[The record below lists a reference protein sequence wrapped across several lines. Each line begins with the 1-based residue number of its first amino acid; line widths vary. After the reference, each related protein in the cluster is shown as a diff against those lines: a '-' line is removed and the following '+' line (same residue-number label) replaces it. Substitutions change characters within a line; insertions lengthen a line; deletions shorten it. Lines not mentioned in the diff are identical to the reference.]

1 MTRLFAGK
9 DVYFY
14 DILVGNNYHGARG
27 SLVGSGVHYCGTL
40 DCRLVS
46 QGDEPEPVHKSPLL
60 PQQPEACK
68 VSFRSI
74 FHSQFNIFVFSR
86 APSACTCFVD
96 APRRNP
102 LKMTAPSMMSVSPT
116 MLDTTSFS
124 AAPTTQAQQ
133 NQTSV
138 QSPTTAPS
146 GPTPIGKLQ

>member
-1 MTRLFAGK
+1 MGNHRYGLGG
-9 DVYFY
+9 D
-14 DILVGNNYHGARG
+14 LVD
-27 SLVGSGVHYCGTL
+27 SGVHYCWTL
-40 DCRLVS
+40 NRRLILQDV
-46 QGDEPEPVHKSPLL
+46 EPGPVLKSPRL
-60 PQQPEACK
+60 PRQPEACK
-68 VSFRSI
+68 VSFRSF
-74 FHSQFNIFVFSR
+74 FHSQFNIVVFSR